1 MKHKLLKKIL
11 GVLNYKI
18 VDKTYFKNTRVI
30 SGNSSFNTENLIKE
44 LFKNK
49 LKKIIQIGANDGK
62 RFDILNKFIK
72 KNKTN
77 SILIEPIKK
86 NYLELKKNY
95 QKCDYVQLENS
106 AISVNNEINYLYKV
120 NEKFLKYYD
129 NHIPGITSFKKNH
142 LINHGVSKSHISREK
157 VNCLSIKKLFN
168 KYKIKKIDLLFI
180 DAEGYDGNILLDFFK
195 MKKFFPI
202 IIFEYIHIDNNVLKK
217 VIDKLKKNKYKFF
230 MVNENV
236 ICLPKNKSIVI

>member
-44 LFKNK
+44 LFKKK

-72 KNKTN
+72 RNKTN
-77 SILIEPIKK
+77 SILIEPIKQ

-95 QKCDYVQLENS
+95 KKCNYVQLENS

-120 NEKFLKYYD
+120 NEKFLKFYD

-142 LINHGVSKSHISREK
+142 LIKHGVSKRHISREK
-157 VNCLSIKKLFN
+157 VNCLSIKKLFS
-168 KYKIKKIDLLFI
+168 KYKIKKLDLLFI
-180 DAEGYDGNILLDFFK
+180 DAEGYDGDILLDFFK

-230 MVNENV
+230 TVNENV